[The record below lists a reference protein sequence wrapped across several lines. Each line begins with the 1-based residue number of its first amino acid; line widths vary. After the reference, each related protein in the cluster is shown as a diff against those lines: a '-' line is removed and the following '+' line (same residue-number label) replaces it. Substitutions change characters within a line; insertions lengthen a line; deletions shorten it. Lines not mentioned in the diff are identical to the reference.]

1 MPNLSKYKRAAIIGM
16 YRNGACAEQISVV
29 QNIPYEKVKIIIENY
44 FKIKL

>member
-16 YRNGACAEQISVV
+16 YRNGSCLERICVDTG
-29 QNIPYEKVKIIIENY
+29 IGFEKVKTIIETY